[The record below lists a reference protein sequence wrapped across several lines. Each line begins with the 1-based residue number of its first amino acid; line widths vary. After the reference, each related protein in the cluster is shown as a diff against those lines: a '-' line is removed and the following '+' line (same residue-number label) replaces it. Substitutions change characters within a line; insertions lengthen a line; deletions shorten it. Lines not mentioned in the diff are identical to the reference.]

1 MKQTKFTGVL
11 NTVKHSVSKH
21 TPELL
26 IGFGITGMIT
36 STILAV
42 KSTPKAMKLIEKKKE
57 ELHVDKL
64 TPGETIKVA
73 WKCYIPSATIV
84 LASTACLVGS
94 STISLK
100 RNAALATAYKIVET
114 GYKEYKDKVIETI
127 GEKKEEAIREKIAKE
142 KVEKNPVKNNEV
154 IVTNNGSTL
163 CYDVLS
169 GRYFKTDI
177 DKIKKAVNEVNR
189 RMITDVYV
197 SLNDF
202 YYELG
207 LEGNKL
213 GDELGWNIDKGLLKL
228 DYSSI
233 LTENDEPCLVIDYE
247 VAPKYNYSSL
257 Y

>member
-1 MKQTKFTGVL
+1 MTKPNLTGL
-11 NTVKHSVSKH
+11 MTNVKTSVSKH
-21 TPELL
+21 SPEIL
-26 IGFGITGMIT
+26 IGFGVAGMIT
-36 STILAV
+36 STVLAV
-42 KSTPKAMKLIEKKKE
+42 RSTPKALKLIEEKKKE
-57 ELHVDKL
+57 LNVDKL
-64 TPGETIKVA
+64 TPIETVKTA
-73 WKCYIPSATIV
+73 WKCYIPSATV
-84 LASTACLVGS
+84 ALVSTGCLIGS

-114 GYKEYKDKVIETI
+114 GYKDYKEKVVETL

-142 KVEKNPVKNNEV
+142 KVEKNPVKHNEV
-154 IVTNNGSTL
+154 VVTNNGNTL

-189 RMITDVYV
+189 RMITEMYV
-197 SLNDF
+197 SLNEF

-247 VAPKYNYSSL
+247 VAPKYDYSSL